1 VKYTIH
7 LIETTLHK
15 VEVECSSFDNPETIA
30 SRLWKEGL
38 LVDPNPE
45 LLHLDVVTP
54 VSIIQKSDADDP
66 HPEDTGK
73 DGWRLESPYV

>member
-7 LIETTLHK
+7 LIETTLHQ
-15 VEVECSSFDNPETIA
+15 VEVECSSFDNPEKIA

-38 LVDPNPE
+38 LVDPDPQ

-54 VSIIQKSDADDP
+54 VEIIQESDADDP

>member
-1 VKYTIH
+1 MKYTVQ
-7 LIETTLHK
+7 LVETTLHE
-15 VEVECSSFDNPETIA
+15 VEVECSVFDDPEKIA
-30 SRLWKEGL
+30 SRLWREGL
-38 LVDPNPE
+38 LVDPHPE

-54 VSIIQKSDADDP
+54 VAIAGKSDADDP